1 MSSKKQDSIRSEQS
15 RDQHPEKVASKGSA
29 ADPAMRGQAKGKTAD
44 HQVPHTGKVANDHN
58 KAGEQPPTQTNQAQ
72 RTPESRHER
81 EARAGA
87 HNQVQASTGGK
98 GTGRGPR
105 GAG

>member
-1 MSSKKQDSIRSEQS
+1 MSSRKQDFIRGEQS
-15 RDQHPEKVASKGSA
+15 RDQHPEEPVKGAA
-29 ADPAMRGQAKGKTAD
+29 ADATLRGQAKGSTAD

-58 KAGEQPPTQTNQAQ
+58 KAGDKAPTQTHQAQ

-81 EARAGA
+81 EARAGT

-98 GTGRGPR
+98 GAGRGSG

>member
-1 MSSKKQDSIRSEQS
+1 MSKKQDSIRSEQS
-15 RDQHPEKVASKGSA
+15 RDKHPEKMASGGGA
-29 ADPAMRGQAKGKTAD
+29 VRGQAKGNTAD
-44 HQVPHTGKVANDHN
+44 HQVPHTGKLANDHN
-58 KAGEQPPTQTNQAQ
+58 KAGAQEATQTNQAQ

-81 EARAGA
+81 EARAGT

-98 GTGRGPR
+98 GGGRGSR